1 MTPLERSALSR
12 DDAEYGMRYFKSQ
25 CKVPK
30 DPHNSAELT
39 ASWGTRETFI
49 AIFTT
54 NLPMIFPLLK
64 NWFAP
69 FLSSTIGSSNSKPQ
83 KPPPGSDFRTIGGG
97 LGDGGLGV
105 ARISRVAPHKV
116 RHNITDLTFDNESEE
131 HILNGEDLRLEHIQG
146 ATSQQQ
152 GKDVIVVTGQFN
164 VKSEHRSN
172 TQSKESFQ
180 VM

>member
-1 MTPLERSALSR
+1 MLRLIDLQDPL
-12 DDAEYGMRYFKSQ
+12 
-25 CKVPK
+25 
-30 DPHNSAELT
+30 HSAELT

-83 KPPPGSDFRTIGGG
+83 KPPPGSGFRTIGGG
-97 LGDGGLGV
+97 FGDGGERGV
-105 ARISRVAPHKV
+105 RISRAVPH
-116 RHNITDLTFDNESEE
+116 RARQNSTTLTFDNDSEE
-131 HILNGEDLRLEHIQG
+131 HIMNGEDVKLQHMQG

-152 GKDVIVVTGQFN
+152 GKDVIVVTSQFN
-164 VKSEHRSN
+164 IASKDRDSAR
-172 TQSKESFQ
+172 SKESFQ